1 MVPQGGEPGR
11 GKWRRLLLP
20 TFAKGQGG
28 SGGARKEAPPQG
40 KYVFFDFENKWQQ
53 RVTSDEQIEM
63 DPAQIENE
71 LVV

>member
-1 MVPQGGEPGR
+1 V
-11 GKWRRLLLP
+11 
-20 TFAKGQGG
+20 
-28 SGGARKEAPPQG
+28 RKDTG

-71 LVV
+71 LVVQMPQPAQLQTGGGANQTHQQLAFYGAQ